1 MKLISFFVHRP
12 IATMMILLIF
22 LFFGTL
28 SLFKI
33 PIDLFPNVS
42 HPHLSI
48 VTKYENASAEE
59 IEKNITKPLEDELSF
74 LKNLSYVSSVS
85 EEGAS
90 HIHLTFQWGT
100 HMDFAALEAREKIDV
115 VKSKLP
121 EDAEDPLVERHNPN
135 AQPVLM
141 VNLLGHETQKEEEL
155 RSVADGKL
163 KPSLERILGVAQVK
177 VFGGAEKIIEVA
189 LNPHQLKAHHLSTQ
203 QIIDALKSSNVSSRG
218 GTLREGKMDLL
229 IKTSAKFNSTQ
240 DILDTIITK
249 RNQAPIYLKQLATV
263 QSALKIKKDYAFL
276 NGKPSVTLAIYKEP
290 SGNTLSISKQF
301 NSLKKSL
308 EEETHITFVSTYDQ
322 ANYIQNSIAMVQ
334 SNALQG
340 ALLTIL
346 VLFIFLKSFA
356 TTFIIVVSI
365 PFSIICSFFLL
376 YLNGVTLNIFSLA
389 GIALAIGMVVDA
401 SIVILENIFEH
412 LKTEERP
419 KNAAINATLE
429 VAGAVIASTLT
440 TLAVFIPILFVKGP
454 IGLIF
459 KDLSL
464 SIIYGL
470 IFSMIVSFS
479 FIPMIAAQLLKQPS
493 AEGLK
498 EKIDRWRDIVL
509 QGLWILDRIYHL
521 GTKMAQSYEKV
532 LRRFT
537 LTPKELY
544 KKALEQTQAG
554 EKKIEELELS
564 VEKQYERTLKDAIQS
579 WKSRASVIG
588 VVFGIFFISLFFI
601 PKTEFLPEAL
611 QAHYEVTLT
620 YPAGTSLETT
630 LESCKKIDT
639 FMRSLPHIS
648 SIHLKAI
655 AGQGTFLIQFSNPK
669 KAQKRLA
676 HIRATLEKIPDTYF
690 TVTALSP
697 LSSIT
702 SGLETRSL
710 DLKLKGPD
718 MKVLQKKGK
727 LLAEALKKI
736 NGVQSTYLSYE
747 ASKPEIEIKVDRDK
761 ASDVGL
767 SSEHIADNLKNQLYG
782 VKATTLT
789 SQGTEWPIMVKSKTG
804 TLDTYQKLG
813 DLLIPSPLGI
823 HVPLQTIATFEEH
836 FAPSA
841 LPREEKERTLTILA
855 TLDPKVSPQTVLQN
869 LPNLDLGSATL
880 PKNTSLQMGPQIKLF
895 QKSFWD
901 MKVALMVAIVLIYMV
916 MAAQFESLMH
926 PFTIL
931 FSVPLSL
938 IGVTASL
945 LLMGKFLSISA
956 YIGIIILA
964 GITVNNAIVLIDYIN
979 ILRRRGVDRE
989 EAIMIAGKR
998 RLRPILMTSL
1008 TTILGMVPMALGIG
1022 SGTELYQP
1030 LAIVMVGGMISSTFL
1045 TLLFIPTIY
1054 CFFDDIGD
1062 ILGIGILKLQVSLS
1076 KGSQTQGSQT
1086 HPKK

>member
-12 IATMMILLIF
+12 IATMMILFIF
-22 LFFGTL
+22 LFFGII
-28 SLFKI
+28 SLVKI

-42 HPHLSI
+42 HPQLSI

-59 IEKNITKPLEDELSF
+59 VEKNITKPLEDELSF
-74 LKNLSYVSSVS
+74 LKNLSYLSSVS
-85 EEGAS
+85 EEGVS
-90 HIHLTFQWGT
+90 RIQLTFHWET

-121 EDAEDPLVERHNPN
+121 EEANDPLVERYNPN
-135 AQPVLM
+135 AQPILM
-141 VNLLGHETQKEEEL
+141 VNLLGNENQKEEDL
-155 RSVADGKL
+155 RSIADGKL
-163 KPSLERILGVAQVK
+163 KPILERILGVAQVK
-177 VFGGAEKIIEVA
+177 VFGGAEKIIEVS
-189 LNPHQLKAHHLSTQ
+189 LNPHQLKATQLSIQ
-203 QIIDALKSSNVSSRG
+203 NVIDALKSSNVSSRG
-218 GTLREGKMDLL
+218 GTLREGKIDLL
-229 IKTSAKFNSTQ
+229 IKTSAKFNSLD
-240 DILDTIITK
+240 DILDTIIAK
-249 RNQAPIYLKQLATV
+249 KNQAPIYLKQLATV

-276 NGKPSVTLAIYKEP
+276 NGKPSVALAVYKEP
-290 SGNTLSISKQF
+290 SGNTLSISKYFQEI
-301 NSLKKSL
+301 KKSL
-308 EEETHITFVSTYDQ
+308 ETDSHTTLISTYDQ
-322 ANYIQNSIAMVQ
+322 SDYIQNSLSMVQ

-346 VLFIFLKSFA
+346 ILFIFLKNFA

-365 PFSIICSFFLL
+365 PFSVVCSFFLL

-389 GIALAIGMVVDA
+389 GIALALGMVVDA

-419 KNAAINATLE
+419 KTAAINATIE

-454 IGLIF
+454 IGIIF

-470 IFSMIVSFS
+470 IFSMVIAFS
-479 FIPMIAAQLLKQPS
+479 FVPMIAAQLLKQPS

-498 EKIDRWRDIVL
+498 EKIDRWKEIVL
-509 QGLWILDRIYHL
+509 QGLWILDRIYNL
-521 GTKMAQSYEKV
+521 GTKMAQAYENI

-544 KKALEQTQAG
+544 KKALEQTEAG
-554 EKKIEELELS
+554 EKKIEEIQLT
-564 VEKQYERTLKDAIQS
+564 VEKQYERTLKEAIQS
-579 WKSRASVIG
+579 WKSRVSVIT
-588 VVFGIFFISLFFI
+588 VVFVIFFLSLFFI

-611 QAHYEVTLT
+611 QNHYELTLYT
-620 YPAGTSLETT
+620 PAGTSLQTTSELCQKIETFIQSVPNVVST
-630 LESCKKIDT
+630 
-639 FMRSLPHIS
+639 
-648 SIHLKAI
+648 HLKVI
-655 AGQGTFLIQFSNPK
+655 ASQGTFLIKFSKPK
-669 KAQKRLA
+669 KAAKRLA
-676 HIRATLEKIPDTYF
+676 QIRMYLEKIPDTYF
-690 TVTALSP
+690 TLAALSP

-702 SGLETRSL
+702 SGLETRAL

-727 LLAEALKKI
+727 FLAEEFKKI
-736 NGVQSTYLSYE
+736 RGVSSTYLSYE
-747 ASKPEIEIKVDRDK
+747 ESKPEIEIKVDRDK

-767 SSEHIADNLKNQLYG
+767 TSQAIADNLKNQLYG
-782 VKATTLT
+782 VKATTLSST
-789 SQGTEWPIMVKSKTG
+789 EGTEWPIMVKSKTG

-823 HVPLQTIATFEEH
+823 HVPLQTVAHFEEQ
-836 FAPSA
+836 FSPTA

-855 TLDPKVSPQTVLQN
+855 TLDPSTSPETILR
-869 LPNLDLGSATL
+869 AL
-880 PKNTSLQMGPQIKLF
+880 PKFDLQKDISLQMGPQIKLF

-901 MKVALMVAIVLIYMV
+901 MKIALIVAIVLIYMV

-945 LLMGKFLSISA
+945 LIAGKFLSISA

-964 GITVNNAIVLIDYIN
+964 GIAVNNAIVLIDYIN

-1008 TTILGMVPMALGIG
+1008 TTILGMIPMALGIG

-1062 ILGIGILKLQVSLS
+1062 ILGFGILKLQVSLS
-1076 KGSQTQGSQT
+1076 K
-1086 HPKK
+1086 PKK